1 MLDSARRILQ
11 SAQTRE
17 GVHPWGLALA
27 GLCAIVLLA
36 LFVQTLNASIARG
49 ETLRAQQR
57 AALHM
62 PAARVAATQAA
73 DEPASR

>member
-1 MLDSARRILQ
+1 MLDSARRVLQ
-11 SAQTRE
+11 LAQTRV
-17 GVHPWGLALA
+17 GVHPLVLALA
-27 GLCAIVLLA
+27 GLCAIVLLV
-36 LFVQTLNASIARG
+36 LYVQTLNASIARG

-62 PAARVAATQAA
+62 PAVRVAATQAV